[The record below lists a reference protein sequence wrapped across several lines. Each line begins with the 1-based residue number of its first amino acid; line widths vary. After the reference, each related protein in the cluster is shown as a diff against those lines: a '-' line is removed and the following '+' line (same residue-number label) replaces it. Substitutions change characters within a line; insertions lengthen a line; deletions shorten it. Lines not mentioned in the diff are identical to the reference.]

1 MKAPMATPEA
11 TVYGPAEPVT
21 VVITRRVKAGREAE
35 YEAWLGR
42 LQTAAR
48 GVPGYLGVTTQRPA
62 PGAAREYVS
71 AVRFASLDDLRRYET
86 SALHHDNLAE
96 VVGLVEGDASWQP
109 LTGLEFWFTPP
120 PGMAVP
126 QPSRPRMALLMIVV
140 VFSLVLGHRQPGQ
153 HRGRAAALAAARA
166 TAAAADDHARSAA
179 DDLLADATADA
190 SSGPLDL
197 PGGGSSGLSAADGP
211 HGSTTPTARPAST
224 SCRRRAATSTGGRAR
239 ARATSAAS

>member
-140 VFSLVLGHRQPGQ
+140 VFSLVLGIGSLVNT
-153 HRGRAAALAAARA
+153 AAALLPWPLPAPLRLLLTITLEVLLMTYWLMPQLTRRLARWIYPAAVAR
-166 TAAAADDHARSAA
+166 
-179 DDLLADATADA
+179 
-190 SSGPLDL
+190 G
-197 PGGGSSGLSAADGP
+197 
-211 HGSTTPTARPAST
+211 
-224 SCRRRAATSTGGRAR
+224 
-239 ARATSAAS
+239 